1 MRRLLGVV
9 VGSLAVVGMALAAP
23 KAKDKRGDT
32 IWIHPKFGEPGL
44 QSVALLPA
52 ASFDNNLKSEKTA
65 EVLFAQAM
73 RPTGYRWVS
82 PTVVKDMLRATE
94 GDAAIAAI
102 DQEILKN
109 GRVDSLRANRVC
121 RALRVG
127 ALMSTRVDLFE
138 QVQVEWNQRGKP
150 STTIQAR
157 AALVD
162 STGRLLWMAVGS
174 ETGEGLHHDPN
185 ATTLGVKGSGL
196 NTEPV
201 TGQGG
206 APSFEEVSTR
216 LFARWGQHFPPY
228 RAPGTAPAAAAPAAS
243 APAAASAAPDSA
255 AAPDSSATPT
265 KP

>member
-1 MRRLLGVV
+1 MQRIVWVV
-9 VGSLAVVGMALAAP
+9 LATLALAGLAFAAP
-23 KAKDKRGDT
+23 KDKNKRGDN
-32 IWIHPKFGEPGL
+32 IWTHPKFGESGV

-52 ASFDNNLKSEKTA
+52 ASFDNNLKGEKTV

-73 RPTGYRWVS
+73 RPMGYRWVS
-82 PTVVKDMLRATE
+82 PTVVKDMLRALE
-94 GDAAIAAI
+94 GDKAIAEV
-102 DQEILKN
+102 DQQILKQ
-109 GRVDSLRANRVC
+109 GRVDSLRANRLC

-138 QVQVEWNQRGKP
+138 QVQVEWNQGGKP
-150 STTIQAR
+150 STTVQVR

-162 STGRLLWMAVGS
+162 STGHLLWSATGS

-185 ATTLGVKGSGL
+185 AATMGVKGSGL

-201 TGQGG
+201 TAQGG

-216 LFARWGQHFPPY
+216 LFARWAQHFPAY
-228 RAPGTAPAAAAPAAS
+228 RAPGSTAPATATAAPDTSAAPA
-243 APAAASAAPDSA
+243 
-255 AAPDSSATPT
+255 T